1 MTYFDPAQPDQP
13 TSRPDRPAG
22 SGWNDQPTKE
32 WNWRD
37 HDDDDRD
44 EQYSSQYASQ
54 EDACADAEETAEEAR
69 EGASG
74 SEDGHYAAPPSPEL
88 SDEPSDEPSDESS
101 DEPSAAAPARSAGAQ
116 SDAAARKKRLS
127 GAGLGIGILL
137 ALLGFTLVVQVK
149 SNNTDA
155 IYASAREGD
164 LLQIMSDLDASE
176 KRLQQEIAS
185 LQQTQRELQSGA
197 AGQQAA
203 LNEAKQRA
211 DDLGILAG
219 TLPAR
224 GPGVQV
230 RIEEISGTIKA
241 ASLLNAVQELRG
253 GGAEAIEIDGSG
265 GAVRVIA
272 STSFVDADGGI
283 RIDDKRLTGPYT
295 ILAIGD
301 PETLSK
307 AVQFAGGVVPRVKSD
322 GGNVIVNNRD
332 VVEIKEVVP
341 APDLQY
347 ARPAS

>member
-1 MTYFDPAQPDQP
+1 MTYPPDEDRDRPSTVDDYGEGFVSREDADQAAEEEHEESFAAAVDHGEAYESHSWQDNEPHHEDPVYWHDGHTSSTEAEP
-13 TSRPDRPAG
+13 TSVPEPAPSAEPG
-22 SGWNDQPTKE
+22 S
-32 WNWRD
+32 
-37 HDDDDRD
+37 
-44 EQYSSQYASQ
+44 A
-54 EDACADAEETAEEAR
+54 
-69 EGASG
+69 ASG
-74 SEDGHYAAPPSPEL
+74 EGEV
-88 SDEPSDEPSDESS
+88 E
-101 DEPSAAAPARSAGAQ
+101 RTR
-116 SDAAARKKRLS
+116 RKRIS
-127 GAGLGIGILL
+127 GAGLVIGLLL

-197 AGQQAA
+197 AGQEAA
-203 LNEAKQRA
+203 LNEAKARA

-224 GPGVQV
+224 GPGVSV
-230 RIEEISGTIKA
+230 RIEEVSGTIKA

-253 GGAEAIEIDGSG
+253 GGAEAIQIDGNG
-265 GAVRVIA
+265 GSVRVIA

-283 RIDDKRLTGPYT
+283 RIDGKRLTAPYT
-295 ILAIGD
+295 ILAIGE

-332 VVEIKEVVP
+332 VVEIKEVRP

-347 ARPAS
+347 ATPAS

>member
-1 MTYFDPAQPDQP
+1 MTEEYYKPTDPGEGPYAAGFAPPQDAYGPAQEEREEALE
-13 TSRPDRPAG
+13 SIAGPAG
-22 SGWNDQPTKE
+22 EQP
-32 WNWRD
+32 
-37 HDDDDRD
+37 
-44 EQYSSQYASQ
+44 SASQ
-54 EDACADAEETAEEAR
+54 T
-69 EGASG
+69 S
-74 SEDGHYAAPPSPEL
+74 
-88 SDEPSDEPSDESS
+88 
-101 DEPSAAAPARSAGAQ
+101 
-116 SDAAARKKRLS
+116 ARKKRIS
-127 GAGLGIGILL
+127 GAGLVIGLLL

-149 SNNTDA
+149 SNSTDA
-155 IYASAREGD
+155 IYAASREGD

-197 AGQQAA
+197 AGQEAA
-203 LNEAKQRA
+203 LNEAKARA
-211 DDLGILAG
+211 DDLGILSG

-230 RIEEISGTIKA
+230 RIEELTGTIKA
-241 ASLLNAVQELRG
+241 ASMLNAVQELRG
-253 GGAEAIEIDGSG
+253 GGAEAIEIDGTG

-283 RIDDKRLTGPYT
+283 RVDGKRLTGPYT

-322 GGNVIVNNRD
+322 GGNVIVSNRD
-332 VVEIKEVVP
+332 VVDIKEVRP
-341 APDLQY
+341 APELAY

>member
-1 MTYFDPAQPDQP
+1 MSEPYYKPAETGEPDPYAAQFESPQDAEA
-13 TSRPDRPAG
+13 SAEEDREEAFESIG
-22 SGWNDQPTKE
+22 SPQDAE
-32 WNWRD
+32 ASAEE
-37 HDDDDRD
+37 DR
-44 EQYSSQYASQ
+44 EEAFESIGEPEPVASQ
-54 EDACADAEETAEEAR
+54 PAADQAVTTR
-69 EGASG
+69 
-74 SEDGHYAAPPSPEL
+74 
-88 SDEPSDEPSDESS
+88 
-101 DEPSAAAPARSAGAQ
+101 
-116 SDAAARKKRLS
+116 RKRVS
-127 GAGLGIGILL
+127 GAGLVIGLLL

-149 SNNTDA
+149 SNSTDA
-155 IYASAREGD
+155 NYAAAREGD

-197 AGQQAA
+197 AGQEAA
-203 LNEAKQRA
+203 LSEAKARA

-224 GPGVQV
+224 GPGVAV
-230 RIEEISGTIKA
+230 RIEEVSGTIKA
-241 ASLLNAVQELRG
+241 ASMLNAIQELRG
-253 GGAEAIEIDGSG
+253 GGAEAIQIDGTG
-265 GAVRVIA
+265 GSVRVIA

-283 RIDDKRLTGPYT
+283 RVDGKRLTGPYT

-332 VVEIKEVVP
+332 VVDIKEVRP